1 MTTPTFRPYV
11 DTHIHS
17 SYSLL
22 DGVSSPEENVK
33 RAVEL
38 GMPAVAIS
46 DHGTVA
52 GIFELY
58 TAAKK
63 AKIKP
68 LLGNELYFKEKLK
81 DGNKDRKYFHGVFIA
96 QNEVGFKNLLWLSS
110 VGFKEDHFEFRR
122 PVVSIDEIAA
132 HSEGLVY
139 STGCMI
145 GVLGTAQ
152 KSQLTLEEADP
163 LVAKMKSIFG
173 DRMFIEIGP
182 AQVCMEWEKKEEGSK
197 EHEFKPRP
205 EKQIDIDEM
214 KAWSNCLQLE
224 HNFRAM
230 HFSKKYA
237 VPLIVAS
244 DAHMAHPKLK
254 SVQDMLMF
262 GAPGNQSG
270 FHFHQTHAMLSSL
283 ETWQEIQKNHS
294 YIDLKSY
301 EGMIDNTYK
310 VLDFCRNLDLSFAPM
325 VPTFQLEKHPLY
337 QAGMTPRQLM
347 MAIIK
352 ANGRMR
358 KEPAYLNRLRDEIRV
373 ICENG
378 VTDYTHYF
386 LILADI
392 TRAARER
399 GVGVG
404 PARGSAGGCLLSYLM
419 GITEIDPIKWNLN
432 FTRFLN
438 EGRLGNPVISFPE
451 LPYKDWSKA
460 NG

>member
-1 MTTPTFRPYV
+1 VTQFKQYI

-22 DGVSSPEENVK
+22 DGVSSPSENVK

-58 TAAKK
+58 TAAEK

-68 LLGNELYFKEKLK
+68 LLGNELYFKEKLQ
-81 DGNKDRKYFHGVFIA
+81 DGNKDRKYFHGIFLA
-96 QNEVGFKNLLWLSS
+96 QNEQGFKNLLHLSS
-110 VGFKEDHFEFRR
+110 VGYREDHFEFWR

-139 STGCMI
+139 TTGCMI

-163 LVAKMKSIFG
+163 LVARMREIFK

-182 AQVCMEWEKKEEGSK
+182 AQVCMEWEKVEPESK
-197 EHEFKPRP
+197 EYEFKERP
-205 EKQIDIDEM
+205 AKQIDVGPFQ
-214 KAWSNCLQLE
+214 AWSNCLQLE

-230 HFSKKYA
+230 HFAKKYSI
-237 VPLIVAS
+237 PLIIAS
-244 DAHMAHPKLK
+244 DAHMAHPNLK
-254 SVQDMLMF
+254 MVQDMLITSS
-262 GAPGNQSG
+262 PGNRNG
-270 FHFHQTHAMLSSL
+270 FHFHQVHAMLSS
-283 ETWQEIQKNHS
+283 EDTWKELQKNHS
-294 YIDLKSY
+294 YVELKSY
-301 EGMIDNTYK
+301 EEMIDNTYQ
-310 VLDFCRNLDLSFAPM
+310 VLDFCKDFKLSFAPM
-325 VPTFQLEKHPLY
+325 VPTFPLEKHPLY
-337 QAGMTPRQLM
+337 QPGMSHRQLM

-352 ANGRMR
+352 ATGRM
-358 KEPAYLNRLRDEIRV
+358 KKDPIYLNRLRDEIRV

-378 VTDYTHYF
+378 VTDYTNYF

-404 PARGSAGGCLLSYLM
+404 PARGSAGGCLLSYVL
-419 GITEIDPIKWNLN
+419 GITELDPIKWNLS
-432 FTRFLN
+432 FSRFLN
-438 EGRLGNPVISFPE
+438 EGRLGVPRVSFPE
-451 LPYKDWSKA
+451 FSLKDWESSVGIK
-460 NG
+460 